1 MYKPTSKL
9 AERLEEQKRI
19 RELTAAVTSE
29 PLQSVSS
36 KPTLKK
42 QIGEKKLSNLELFK
56 EELKV
61 YALNTILRTYRQF
74 HAVLSKSSI
83 IRI

>member
-9 AERLEEQKRI
+9 AERVEEQKRI

-29 PLQSVSS
+29 PLPSVSS
-36 KPTLKK
+36 KPSLKK
-42 QIGEKKLSNLELFK
+42 QSGEKKLSNLELFK

-61 YALNTILRTYRQF
+61 YETLRCLKPT
-74 HAVLSKSSI
+74 ASDS
-83 IRI
+83 

>member
-9 AERLEEQKRI
+9 AERVEEQKRI

-29 PLQSVSS
+29 PLPSVVS
-36 KPTLKK
+36 KPSLKK
-42 QIGEKKLSNLELFK
+42 QTGEKKLSNLEMFK

-61 YALNTILRTYRQF
+61 Y
-74 HAVLSKSSI
+74 VV
-83 IRI
+83 